1 MRRQFRKDEGTADEA
16 QRGDDVDGRTAE
28 SARMVGIEP
37 AQDEDADTGTEES
50 ENRTGAA
57 RFRDD
62 VDRRETGNAGDDDA
76 DDNLD
81 DIRRMELRMNLIEAH
96 RHEAVTTHRIE
107 GPALGE
113 EHAQDDCRQAADGAS
128 TDDGRTEMES
138 DVFQDEGGRSGRI
151 EHGIRNDASHGSA
164 DGDVQDRTDG
174 QGRDDADRHVM
185 FRILRFFCRRRQG
198 VEAQVGEEEDCRAGK
213 DAVDA
218 IGQERLPV
226 HRFDVRCRQEEEEEN
241 RTDLDIHQNAVDV
254 SAFADA
260 DDEERRSQGNDEDS
274 RQVDDTTVSR
284 YRRQGF
290 RQVDAAGMKD
300 ADEVRRPAA
309 GYGTGSDRV
318 FQDEAPAD
326 PPAKDFAEGRI
337 SVGIGAAGYGQER
350 SQFRISQADKRTS
363 NRGEDEG

>member
-1 MRRQFRKDEGTADEA
+1 MFASVDHVDDETQDGPAREQYQRMRRQFREDEGTADEA

-185 FRILRFFCRRRQG
+185 FRILRFFCRRHG
-198 VEAQVGEEEDCRAGK
+198 D
-213 DAVDA
+213 
-218 IGQERLPV
+218 
-226 HRFDVRCRQEEEEEN
+226 
-241 RTDLDIHQNAVDV
+241 
-254 SAFADA
+254 
-260 DDEERRSQGNDEDS
+260 
-274 RQVDDTTVSR
+274 
-284 YRRQGF
+284 Y
-290 RQVDAAGMKD
+290 
-300 ADEVRRPAA
+300 
-309 GYGTGSDRV
+309 RV
-318 FQDEAPAD
+318 FRRL
-326 PPAKDFAEGRI
+326 FL
-337 SVGIGAAGYGQER
+337 GYW
-350 SQFRISQADKRTS
+350 KK
-363 NRGEDEG
+363 